1 LSWHTIDAFGLSNQ
15 HNDDDHNTNALYD
28 GGDVQKDIDYHGQN
42 RGPKDVGPYG
52 PFIICISKA
61 NH

>member
-1 LSWHTIDAFGLSNQ
+1 MAHHWTFGLNNR
-15 HNDDDHNTNALYD
+15 HNDDDHSTNASND
-28 GGDVQKDIDYHGQN
+28 GGEVQKNSDYHVQN

-52 PFIICISKA
+52 PFIICISRA